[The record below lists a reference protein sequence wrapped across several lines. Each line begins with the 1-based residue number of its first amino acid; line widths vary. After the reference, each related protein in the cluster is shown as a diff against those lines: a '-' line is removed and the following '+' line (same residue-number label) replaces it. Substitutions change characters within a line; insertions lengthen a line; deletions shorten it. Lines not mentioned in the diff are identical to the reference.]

1 MSYLSAYA
9 TVIAIAFIVAI
20 LFAVIICYA
29 LVRNWLRGFGPE
41 VSNFGKLLAELELK
55 QQKKEELERNIQEM
69 NRELLQVEAE
79 RKEQE
84 HLRSQL
90 SLLSEECLRKEAAI
104 RDVERQMEEARALA
118 EQRDEL
124 EAAVSKAG
132 KELEELERRRQPLEE
147 EEKTLQQ
154 RLAECRSDLAEY
166 ERDKI
171 RYDALLKEKS
181 SLESDIAQ
189 SQRDFADQQKQA
201 QEVMEELEKRRQPL
215 EEEVKKLQQQAGEL
229 RSALDGYE
237 KDRLRYDEL
246 LHARTEAERS
256 VAESGRKLEQLEEG
270 INTLEKRRQPLE
282 EEVKTLQQRL
292 SELRADLA
300 EYERDKIRYDAL
312 LEEKNSL
319 ESDIAQRQRDFADQQ
334 KQAQEVMEALEK
346 RRQPLEE
353 EVKKLQQQ
361 AGELRSALDGYEKDR
376 LRYDELL
383 HARTEAE
390 RSVAE
395 NDRKLKQLMAD
406 MEALK
411 PELASLKTQ
420 AEKSRKEYAEGVQR
434 KAELEVSVQALS
446 AKEAALGN
454 LIRQE
459 EEKMNRLSGKK
470 GTDMDRK
477 AVDAAYEDLFLVEP
491 GALREEDMKRPSK
504 QQPEQNRLSAFQNY
518 LGKKNLYFS
527 PRVLYAFHTALKC
540 QNINPLTVLAGVSG
554 TGKTLL
560 PVNYAEF
567 FGMHTLVIPVQPRWD
582 SPQDLFGF
590 YNYLEKKYKATDLS
604 RCLVR
609 MDPYNYKEKNFSWA
623 HERML
628 LVLLDEMNLART
640 EYYFSEFL
648 SKLELRRHIGRSN
661 QRSEM
666 ARQKAEIVLDGGTAG
681 RQLKVWVPQNVLFVG
696 TMNEDESTQTLSDKV
711 LDRSNVLRFG
721 KPARVAEA
729 TEVGEAVPASEF
741 LPVSTWEAWQKQ
753 ISPLATYYTPCK
765 DWITKLNDG
774 MEKVGRPFGYRV
786 SEAMLLYVA
795 NYPIAADY
803 HLALADQVEQKI
815 LPKLRGIDI
824 QDSATTECLNIVES
838 VIEELEDKELRE
850 AFLHARQESGR
861 LGLFTWRG
869 VSRA

>member
-1 MSYLSAYA
+1 
-9 TVIAIAFIVAI
+9 
-20 LFAVIICYA
+20 
-29 LVRNWLRGFGPE
+29 
-41 VSNFGKLLAELELK
+41 
-55 QQKKEELERNIQEM
+55 
-69 NRELLQVEAE
+69 
-79 RKEQE
+79 
-84 HLRSQL
+84 
-90 SLLSEECLRKEAAI
+90 
-104 RDVERQMEEARALA
+104 
-118 EQRDEL
+118 
-124 EAAVSKAG
+124 
-132 KELEELERRRQPLEE
+132 
-147 EEKTLQQ
+147 
-154 RLAECRSDLAEY
+154 
-166 ERDKI
+166 
-171 RYDALLKEKS
+171 
-181 SLESDIAQ
+181 
-189 SQRDFADQQKQA
+189 
-201 QEVMEELEKRRQPL
+201 
-215 EEEVKKLQQQAGEL
+215 
-229 RSALDGYE
+229 
-237 KDRLRYDEL
+237 
-246 LHARTEAERS
+246 
-256 VAESGRKLEQLEEG
+256 
-270 INTLEKRRQPLE
+270 
-282 EEVKTLQQRL
+282 
-292 SELRADLA
+292 
-300 EYERDKIRYDAL
+300 
-312 LEEKNSL
+312 
-319 ESDIAQRQRDFADQQ
+319 
-334 KQAQEVMEALEK
+334 MEALEPK
-346 RRQPLEE
+346 
-353 EVKKLQQQ
+353 
-361 AGELRSALDGYEKDR
+361 
-376 LRYDELL
+376 
-383 HARTEAE
+383 
-390 RSVAE
+390 
-395 NDRKLKQLMAD
+395 
-406 MEALK
+406 
-411 PELASLKTQ
+411 LASLKMQ

-454 LIRQE
+454 LIREE

-729 TEVGEAVPASEF
+729 AEVGEAVPASEF